1 MHRNRRGSKF
11 FAPIPPPIAGLRI
24 VDLQRTAK
32 QSRFGALKALM
43 AVQSAGET

>member
-11 FAPIPPPIAGLRI
+11 FAALRPSIAGLRM

-32 QSRFGALKALM
+32 QSRFGALKALL